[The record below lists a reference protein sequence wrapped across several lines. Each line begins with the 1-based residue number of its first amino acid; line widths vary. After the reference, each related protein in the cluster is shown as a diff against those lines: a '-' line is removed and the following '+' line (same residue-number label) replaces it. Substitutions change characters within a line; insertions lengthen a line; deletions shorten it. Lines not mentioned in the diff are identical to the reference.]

1 VSAGPE
7 WGPLARLA
15 GIWEGD
21 TGEDVAYSNEKG
33 SVGLTPCRQHTI
45 DVSEDGV
52 FSYEEVSL
60 IAHGKVS
67 EHLSHTDSNTL
78 YRIADA

>member
-1 VSAGPE
+1 M
-7 WGPLARLA
+7 A

-21 TGEDVAYSNEKG
+21 AGEDV
-33 SVGLTPCRQHTI
+33 
-45 DVSEDGV
+45 V

-60 IAHGKVS
+60 IEHGKLS

>member
-1 VSAGPE
+1 MVSAY
-7 WGPLARLA
+7 GPLVMKVLLPLRM
-15 GIWEGD
+15 
-21 TGEDVAYSNEKG
+21 YS
-33 SVGLTPCRQHTI
+33 SPSRRAV

-60 IAHGKVS
+60 IVHGKLS

-78 YRIADA
+78 YKIGDA

>member
-1 VSAGPE
+1 MS
-7 WGPLARLA
+7 
-15 GIWEGD
+15 
-21 TGEDVAYSNEKG
+21 
-33 SVGLTPCRQHTI
+33 I

-52 FSYEEVSL
+52 FSYQEVSL
-60 IAHGKVS
+60 IEHGKLS